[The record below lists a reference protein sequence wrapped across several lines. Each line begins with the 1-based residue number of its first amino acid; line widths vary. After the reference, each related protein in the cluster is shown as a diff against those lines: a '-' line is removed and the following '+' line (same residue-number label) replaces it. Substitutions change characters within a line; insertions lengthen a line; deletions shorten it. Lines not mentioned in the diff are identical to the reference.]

1 MERRKNKELRAELA
15 KYKEVKEA
23 AQQWAQLVASGDA
36 RTMMQHTYN
45 TAQLLDE
52 QELKKQYRTQRRQEL
67 KQLKEPT
74 AAATAATTTTAAG
87 ETATATAT
95 ATGTTTAAAAA
106 AATS

>member
-1 MERRKNKELRAELA
+1 
-15 KYKEVKEA
+15 
-23 AQQWAQLVASGDA
+23 
-36 RTMMQHTYN
+36 MMQHTYN